1 MKKNGW
7 SDEDREEYE
16 ELVTEALREQAT
28 ADRRD
33 VFLAGL
39 DDAVQAHRVWALDV
53 NATIRNDGA
62 DKILTREQAVRRPR
76 VPVAHNG
83 QILGK
88 APREFGRKIRDEDG
102 AVIHARTLFD
112 LLTFEELREKRLEF
126 QGTERA
132 ARIDRYTVEK
142 LLTLEQLV
150 PGATTPAEACE
161 QLGTTV
167 EAFLADEERAS

>member
-1 MKKNGW
+1 MRKNGW
-7 SDEDREEYE
+7 SEEDRDEYE
-16 ELVTEALREQAT
+16 GLITEALREQAT

-39 DDAVQAHRVWALDV
+39 TDAVQAHRIWALDV
-53 NATIRNDGA
+53 DATIRNDGA
-62 DKILTREQAVRRPR
+62 DKILKSEQGLRQPR

-88 APREFGRKIRDEDG
+88 APREFGRKLRDEDG
-102 AVIHARTLFD
+102 LVVHARTLFD
-112 LLTFEELREKRLEF
+112 FLTFEELREKRLEF

-142 LLTLEQLV
+142 LLTLEDLA
-150 PGATTPAEACE
+150 PGAATPAEACE

-167 EAFLADEERAS
+167 EAFLADESAAS